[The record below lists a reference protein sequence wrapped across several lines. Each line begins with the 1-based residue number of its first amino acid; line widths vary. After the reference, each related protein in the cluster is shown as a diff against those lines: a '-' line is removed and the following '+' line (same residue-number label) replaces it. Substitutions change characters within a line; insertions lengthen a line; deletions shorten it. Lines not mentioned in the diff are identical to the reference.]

1 MNLLQLKPY
10 LEARRLGT
18 TLRIGHVPPS
28 GTEILDAPD
37 FLTGL
42 IAMLSAPIE
51 RGTAVSYLAETAGL
65 TAEAAEELID
75 QLVDAEI
82 VGAPIPNDGRYARH
96 LLYYD
101 MIGLEQEEAQGLSP
115 TRLWGSSEPAE
126 LAATSPPCLPRPV

>member
-10 LEARRLGT
+10 LEARKLGT

-28 GTEILDAPD
+28 GTEILDAPG

-42 IAMLSAPIE
+42 IAMLSAPTE
-51 RGTAVSYLAETAGL
+51 RGTAVGYLAETAGL

-82 VGAPIPNDGRYARH
+82 VGAPIPSDGRYARH

-101 MIGLEQEEAQGLSP
+101 MIGLEHENV
-115 TRLWGSSEPAE
+115 E
-126 LAATSPPCLPRPV
+126 LLGQAGFQRVDCFWRWMNFAGWIAVKTG